1 MIRFQMPPERSSVHW
16 KGGMIESLSGR
27 LLLGQLHD
35 WTGGWTAPLLITA
48 AISVAGAFTGM
59 LAGRN
64 VQLEPA
70 ESSSRT
76 SPAIQSANAL
86 TAGDRKR

>member
-1 MIRFQMPPERSSVHW
+1 
-16 KGGMIESLSGR
+16 MIESLSGR

-35 WTGGWTAPLLITA
+35 WTAQLLITA
-48 AISVAGAFTGM
+48 AISVAGALTGM
-59 LAGRN
+59 LTGRN

>member
-1 MIRFQMPPERSSVHW
+1 MR
-16 KGGMIESLSGR
+16 R
-27 LLLGQLHD
+27 LPDGSRRPALLGQLHD

-64 VQLEPA
+64 VQLESA

-86 TAGDRKR
+86 TVGDKKR

>member
-1 MIRFQMPPERSSVHW
+1 MAQCVGYLMAAAGP
-16 KGGMIESLSGR
+16 

-70 ESSSRT
+70 EPSSRT

>member
-35 WTGGWTAPLLITA
+35 WTGGWAATGWIFALLGVG
-48 AISVAGAFTGM
+48 AIIAGLG
-59 LAGRN
+59 AGRARY
-64 VQLEPA
+64 VHVASERL
-70 ESSSRT
+70 
-76 SPAIQSANAL
+76 
-86 TAGDRKR
+86 